1 MDRQLKCSL
10 ILKCLSFF
18 KYTFKPYYKHS
29 LTSNFHCFCG
39 FHQTLKFS
47 PKQSS
52 KFSMQKMSEPQSST
66 VNKHLIFHQ
75 STRVKIKG

>member
-10 ILKCLSFF
+10 VLKCLSFF
-18 KYTFKPYYKHS
+18 KYTFKPYYKYS
-29 LTSNFHCFCG
+29 LSSNFHCFCG

-52 KFSMQKMSEPQSST
+52 KFSTKKREKNVRTTKFNCQQTPSLPSI
-66 VNKHLIFHQ
+66 H
-75 STRVKIKG
+75 KG